1 MRQIGISVKMGMFDL
16 RGLTAVV
23 TGASRGLG
31 MAIALGLAE
40 AGADIV
46 ALARRTGDVATLKR
60 MIENLERRCLPV
72 QVDMRSVDAI
82 RQAFD
87 CIAAE
92 GMSPQILVN
101 NAGVEELCSS
111 AELEESVWDTIM
123 DTNLKGSF
131 FASQC
136 FARPLLD
143 TGKSGSIINLGSL
156 TSAVGVATAV
166 PYTSSKSGL
175 LGMTRALSTEWSP
188 HGIRV
193 NAIGP
198 GYFRTA
204 MTDVFFADSEWRDRM
219 RSRIP
224 IGRFGRPDDLK
235 GVTVFLAGKASSY
248 VTGQILYVDGGY
260 LASL

>member
-1 MRQIGISVKMGMFDL
+1 MTVFDL
-16 RGLTAVV
+16 QGQTAVV
-23 TGASRGLG
+23 TGASRGIG
-31 MAIALGLAE
+31 MALALGLAE

-46 ALARRTGDVATLKR
+46 ALARNEDGLEALKHAVER
-60 MIENLERRCLPV
+60 LDRRCLVVPT
-72 QVDMRSVDAI
+72 DMASVDAI
-82 RQAFD
+82 REAFGQMG
-87 CIAAE
+87 AAVPC
-92 GMSPQILVN
+92 PQILVN
-101 NAGVEELCSS
+101 NAGVEQICAS
-111 AELEESVWDTIM
+111 AVIEETLWDTII

-131 FASQC
+131 FAAQC
-136 FARPLLD
+136 FARRLLD
-143 TGKSGSIINLGSL
+143 EGKSGSIINLGSL

-166 PYTSSKSGL
+166 PYSSSKSGI

-204 MTDVFFADSEWRDRM
+204 MTDAFFADPEWQDRM

-224 IGRFGRPDDLK
+224 IGRFGHLNDLK
-235 GVTVFLAGKASSY
+235 GVAVFLASSASSY
-248 VTGQILYVDGGY
+248 ITGQILYVDGGY